1 MHVLA
6 VRHSEGSLAT
16 VPSAERTSMVRTMLP
31 RESAML
37 MRDGAGEVA
46 RRLAAWVVQ
55 CLLWTV
61 QEQIKIGQA
70 NLLAYISRYE
80 VS

>member
-6 VRHSEGSLAT
+6 VRHSEGSPAT

-31 RESAML
+31 REIATSML

-46 RRLAAWVVQ
+46 RRLAAWVFQ
-55 CLLWTV
+55 CLAV
-61 QEQIKIGQA
+61 DC
-70 NLLAYISRYE
+70 SRTD
-80 VS
+80 